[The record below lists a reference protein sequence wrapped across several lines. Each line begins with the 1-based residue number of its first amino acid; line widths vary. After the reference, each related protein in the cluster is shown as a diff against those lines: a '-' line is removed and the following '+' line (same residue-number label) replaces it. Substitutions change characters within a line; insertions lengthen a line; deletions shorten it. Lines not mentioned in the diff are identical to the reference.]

1 VELSTKVQEI
11 LTNSALHADAIRRVA
26 PRICIA
32 TTDVHEYG
40 KVLLGKVLSEL
51 GAVIIDAGVS
61 VDPHVLCQ
69 QAVDHKVDAI
79 AISTYNGIA
88 LGFLSKLKD
97 EMVAHSLG
105 IPIYIGGKL
114 NQIPD
119 DSNSSLPV
127 DVHNDLAA
135 LGAIPCITVE
145 DMIENL
151 ATIE

>member
-1 VELSTKVQEI
+1 M
-11 LTNSALHADAIRRVA
+11 
-26 PRICIA
+26 
-32 TTDVHEYG
+32 
-40 KVLLGKVLSEL
+40 
-51 GAVIIDAGVS
+51 IDAGVS
-61 VDPHVLCQ
+61 IDPHVLCQ
-69 QAVDHKVDAI
+69 QAFDSEADAI

-97 EMVAHSLG
+97 EMVASDLA

-114 NQIPD
+114 NQVPD

-127 DVHNDLAA
+127 AVNSGLAA
-135 LGAIPCITVE
+135 LGAIPCTTVE